1 MGGCNYSATG
11 AQILHSDQNATQSAR
26 QVILWVQAEAGPVFQ
41 EATAW
46 GAGSSYSAS
55 EISKNFGGYTEM
67 QYGCEIFFTD
77 LNPTDQGDYRCEQQ
91 TPIPVW
97 GLVVGSGTLQCSR
110 RSTAQLCHPKF
121 QQSNWPTLPLTI
133 NCSSSDL

>member
-1 MGGCNYSATG
+1 MGAI
-11 AQILHSDQNATQSAR
+11 ILPQELRSCTQTRTPHSLQAKLSSGSR
-26 QVILWVQAEAGPVFQ
+26 LKQVQYFQ

-46 GAGSSYSAS
+46 GADSSYSAS
-55 EISKNFGGYTEM
+55 EISKNLGGYSEM
-67 QYGCEIFFTD
+67 QYGCEIIFTD

-110 RSTAQLCHPKF
+110 RSTAQLCHPEF
-121 QQSNWPTLPLTI
+121 QQSNWPSLPLTI